1 MKKFDLVI
9 IGGGAGGFAAA
20 IRANELKAKTALI
33 NEGLPL
39 GGTCVNVGCV
49 PSKRLL
55 WAAEVMHSANNHKI
69 PGIELRVEK
78 FDFQEVIQDERSL
91 VSRLREEKYERV
103 LRGLNSVTLVEG
115 RAKFV
120 SAKEV
125 EVNGERITADRFI
138 IATGSTASAPQIE
151 GIEGVRYVTH
161 IGALKLEKLPEKL
174 LILGAGPVGIEFAQM
189 YARFGSEVTIIKRSP
204 GILRFAEK
212 ELTGRLAEILEKDG
226 VRIISSAQIKSAHRT
241 NGQKVLLVSSDGK
254 VVEVAGDEIL
264 LATGKTPN
272 TKGLGLKAAGF
283 EVNEKEAIIVNHF
296 LQTSQEHIYA
306 VGDVA
311 SLPARYETTAGR
323 EGTLAAQNALTGSWE
338 GIDYNAVPFTI
349 FSDPQLAG
357 VGFTE
362 ERQMK
367 EMGVCS
373 CKTISF
379 DIVPKA
385 IITNRTEGFI
395 KMVAHPETGQIM
407 GVHILAPNAGEII
420 AEAMMLVK
428 NKNTIDDVANSLP
441 MFPTMSEAIK
451 IVALSFTKDVSKLSC
466 CV

>member
-1 MKKFDLVI
+1 MKKFDMVI

-20 IRANELKAKTALI
+20 IRANELNAKTVLI

-69 PGIELRVEK
+69 SGIELKVEK
-78 FDFQEVIQDERSL
+78 FDFQKVVQDELSL

-103 LRGLNSVTLVEG
+103 LRSLNSVTLMEG

-120 SAKEV
+120 SAEEA
-125 EVNGERITADRFI
+125 EVNGERLTADRFI
-138 IATGSTASAPQIE
+138 IATGSTASAPPIE
-151 GIEGVRYVTH
+151 GIEDVGYITH
-161 IGALKLEKLPEKL
+161 IGALKLEKLPKRL
-174 LILGAGPVGIEFAQM
+174 LIFGAGPVGIEFAQM
-189 YARFGSEVTIIKRSP
+189 YARFGSEVTITKRSP
-204 GILRFAEK
+204 GILPFAEK
-212 ELTGRLAEILEKDG
+212 ELTGRLAEILEKEG
-226 VRIISSAQIKSAHRT
+226 VRIISSAQIKSAYRT

-254 VVEVAGDEIL
+254 EEEVAGDEIL

-272 TKGLGLKAAGF
+272 TQGLGIETAGV
-283 EVNEKEAIIVNHF
+283 EVDEKSAVVVNDF
-296 LQTSQEHIYA
+296 FQTSQAHIYA
-306 VGDVA
+306 VGDVTN
-311 SLPARYETTAGR
+311 LPSRNEPTAGR
-323 EGTLAAQNALTGSWE
+323 EGTLAAQNALTGSRDS
-338 GIDYNAVPFTI
+338 IDYDAVPFTI

-362 ERQMK
+362 DRQMK

-385 IITNRTEGFI
+385 IITNRTEGLI

-407 GVHILAPNAGEII
+407 GVHILAPHAGEII

-428 NKNTIDDVANSLP
+428 NRNTTDDVVNTLP

-466 CV
+466 CT